1 MYIGGSVIYEMS
13 EKNLIF
19 WRYVF
24 MMYVLKGLALAGIVL
39 TVILLLKKT
48 KELKSST
55 EKDPIT
61 GMTGQEL
68 WAFGMKH
75 VVVTSIIGFVANF
88 LDTLGIGSFAPSS
101 AAFKMTKSVDDS
113 LVPGTLNVGDTIP
126 VCVEAFLF
134 IGIVEMDILTLVLML
149 VAAVLG
155 SLVSASIVTK
165 FDRKKVRYTLFVGL
179 FLLAT
184 VILMKVFS
192 FGPFGTVGTALGLR
206 GIKLVIA
213 VVLNFVLGALMSIGV
228 GLYAPCM
235 AMVLALGMDAGC
247 AFPAMMGSC
256 AFLMAFGNGPKFI
269 KEAKIDIV
277 ATWTQAI
284 AGSVGVFV
292 AYYLVKSLPLETLTK
307 VIVVVVYFTA
317 FLYLKDAIKKGS
329 AA

>member
-1 MYIGGSVIYEMS
+1 MAMWI
-13 EKNLIF
+13 
-19 WRYVF
+19 
-24 MMYVLKGLALAGIVL
+24 LKGLSLAGIVL
-39 TVILLLKKT
+39 TLILLILKT
-48 KELKSST
+48 KEIKNST
-55 EKDPIT
+55 EKDAVT
-61 GMTGQEL
+61 GMSGEEL
-68 WAFGMKH
+68 WAFGKKH
-75 VVVTSIIGFVANF
+75 WIVTAIIGFVANF

-101 AAFKMTKSVDDS
+101 AAFKMTKSVDDA

-134 IGIVEMDILTLVLML
+134 FGIVEMDILTLVLML
-149 VAAVLG
+149 VASVVG
-155 SLVSASIVTK
+155 SIVMAGIVTK
-165 FDRKKVRYTLFVGL
+165 FDRKKVRYALFVGL

-184 VILMKVFS
+184 VVLMRNLGV
-192 FGPFGTVGTALGLR
+192 GPFGTQGEALGLR

-213 VVLNFVLGALMSIGV
+213 VVGNFIFGALMSIGV

-235 AMVLALGMDAGC
+235 AMVLALGMNSTC

-256 AFLMAFGNGPKFI
+256 AYLMAFGNGPKFI

-284 AGSVGVFV
+284 GGTIGVFV
-292 AYYLVKSLPLETLTK
+292 AYYLVKSMPIDVLTK

>member
-1 MYIGGSVIYEMS
+1 
-13 EKNLIF
+13 
-19 WRYVF
+19 
-24 MMYVLKGLALAGIVL
+24 MMYVLKGLSILGIIVCAFL
-39 TVILLLKKT
+39 MFKKT
-48 KELKSST
+48 KEMAASS
-55 EKDPIT
+55 EVDPVT
-61 GMTGQEL
+61 GMTGKEL
-68 WAFGMKH
+68 IAFGKKKAIY
-75 VVVTSIIGFVANF
+75 TIIVGFVANF
-88 LDTLGIGSFAPSS
+88 LDTLGIGSYAPTS
-101 AAFKMTKSVDDS
+101 AAFKLGKAVDDS

-134 IGIVEMDILTLVLML
+134 FGLVDMDILTLILML

-184 VILMKVFS
+184 VILLKVFNVP
-192 FGPFGTVGTALGLR
+192 PFGTVGTALGLR

-213 VVLNFVLGALMSIGV
+213 VVGNFILGALMSIGV

-269 KEAKIDIV
+269 QEAKIDIV

-284 AGSVGVFV
+284 AGSAGVFV
-292 AYYLVKSLPLETLTK
+292 AYYLVKSLPLDTLTK

>member
-1 MYIGGSVIYEMS
+1 
-13 EKNLIF
+13 
-19 WRYVF
+19 
-24 MMYVLKGLALAGIVL
+24 MMYVLKGLSLLGIVL
-39 TVILLLKKT
+39 TLFLMAKKT
-48 KELKSST
+48 KELKAST

-61 GMTGQEL
+61 GMTGAEL
-68 WAFGMKH
+68 WAHGKKYM
-75 VVVTSIIGFVANF
+75 VVTAIIGFIANF
-88 LDTLGIGSFAPSS
+88 LDTLGIGSFAPTS
-101 AAFKMTKSVDDS
+101 AAFKMTKSVDDT
-113 LVPGTLNVGDTIP
+113 LVPGTLNVGDTVP

-134 IGIVEMDILTLVLML
+134 FGIVEMDILTLVLML

-184 VILMKVFS
+184 VILLKVFS
-192 FGPFGTVGTALGLR
+192 VGPFGTVGTATALR
-206 GIKLVIA
+206 GAKLVIA
-213 VVLNFVLGALMSIGV
+213 TVLNFVLGALMSIGV

-235 AMVLALGMDAGC
+235 AMVLALGMDANC

-269 KEAKIDIV
+269 KEAKIDLV

-284 AGSVGVFV
+284 AGSAGVFV
-292 AYYLVKSLPLETLTK
+292 AYYLVKSLPLATLTK
-307 VIVVVVYFTA
+307 IIVVVVYFTA